1 VLARVVDVK
10 KRRTRRLESRPL
22 GRSSS
27 HFKHDG
33 TPKKSYRTQSE
44 AASAA
49 QLAWTLE
56 GVDLNTYRC
65 DHCYQWHIG
74 RRFRE
79 K

>member
-1 VLARVVDVK
+1 MARVNGV
-10 KRRTRRLESRPL
+10 KRRRPRRLETRPL

-27 HFKHDG
+27 HFKRDG
-33 TPKKSYRTQSE
+33 TPKKSYRTAQE

-65 DHCYQWHIG
+65 DHCFQWHIG

-79 K
+79 D